1 MAALGQGS
9 EQYRRRECSNG
20 RLGLCL
26 LPRLKLTVDRCC
38 EQAFMVARGPS
49 ALLQLHVHGAYA
61 WASDDDFP
69 PVLQLDFG
77 PARSEAATVK
87 GSVYTREY
95 ERATVSLDCNT
106 WSSSFELKSGE

>member
-1 MAALGQGS
+1 MIILSRFA
-9 EQYRRRECSNG
+9 RC
-20 RLGLCL
+20 
-26 LPRLKLTVDRCC
+26 PLTQQVS
-38 EQAFMVARGPS
+38 P
-49 ALLQLHVHGAYA
+49 LQA

-77 PARSEAATVK
+77 AALSEAATVKK

>member
-1 MAALGQGS
+1 MGCAAT
-9 EQYRRRECSNG
+9 
-20 RLGLCL
+20 
-26 LPRLKLTVDRCC
+26 LTVDRCC

-77 PARSEAATVK
+77 PALSEAATVK

-95 ERATVSLDCNT
+95 ERATVSLDCKT
-106 WSSSFELKSGE
+106 WSSSFELKRGA

>member
-1 MAALGQGS
+1 
-9 EQYRRRECSNG
+9 
-20 RLGLCL
+20 
-26 LPRLKLTVDRCC
+26 
-38 EQAFMVARGPS
+38 MVARGRS

-77 PARSEAATVK
+77 AALSEAATVK

-106 WSSSFELKSGE
+106 WSSSFELKSEE